1 MIDSIEHR
9 ISVIKYACVISA
21 VLTMQSCGNRI
32 TNVSPTDPI
41 PLADALSGEDLYN
54 ERCANCHDGPVA
66 RAPHRIVFPLLGS
79 EHVLASMNDG
89 IMQAQ
94 AAGLTELQRTTL
106 AEYLGERPIQRK
118 TESQLLFCDEKSD
131 GVNQGISANEFRS
144 WGIIFPCF
152 L

>member
-1 MIDSIEHR
+1 MAQVNGKCLGTCGTRDQKMIDSIEHR

-66 RAPHRIVFPLLGS
+66 RAPHKIDTQDSMLEHLGQN
-79 EHVLASMNDG
+79 LRG
-89 IMQAQ
+89 
-94 AAGLTELQRTTL
+94 
-106 AEYLGERPIQRK
+106 K
-118 TESQLLFCDEKSD
+118 DECTD
-131 GVNQGISANEFRS
+131 E
-144 WGIIFPCF
+144 
-152 L
+152 